1 MGTNER
7 VTTSIKITAAEWRCF
22 KIRCL
27 SNEWDVGE
35 RVANL
40 IRHDMEDRDGVE
52 VR

>member
-7 VTTSIKITAAEWRCF
+7 VTTSIKITAAEWRRF

-35 RVANL
+35 RVADL
-40 IRHDMEDRDGVE
+40 IRNDMDGRDGVA